1 MQASNVLYPN
11 HSQSEGFFYILRK
24 NRGLSFYTGLVSLL
38 LIPVYLLLSQLD
50 PRTVM
55 GINTWIKPIKFAVS
69 IGIFLWTM
77 AWFLEQ
83 LNDFPGFRNRM
94 EKYFVIAL
102 SVELILITLQAG
114 RGVQSHFN
122 NSTILDSVI
131 YGVMGLFIFPMM
143 VVPILMD
150 RKFKLLSSKLD
161 PRILISIR
169 FSLWIL
175 AIASIIGF
183 FISQR
188 LSHAVGVPDGGPG
201 LPLVNWS
208 VNGGDIRIAHFVGI
222 HALQVLPLFAVLAIK
237 QSWNTLSVKIV
248 SIGYS
253 ILVGAVFVNAMFG
266 RPLI

>member
-1 MQASNVLYPN
+1 MQASNVLN
-11 HSQSEGFFYILRK
+11 FNNVAEVGFFSSLRK
-24 NRGLSFYTGLVSLL
+24 NRPLSFYVGLVSFLM
-38 LIPVYLLLSQLD
+38 IPVYLILSQFD
-50 PRTVM
+50 PRIVM

-69 IGIFLWTM
+69 IWIFLWTM

-83 LNDFPGFRNRM
+83 LNDFPVFQRRM
-94 EKYFVIAL
+94 EKYFTIAL
-102 SVELILITLQAG
+102 SVELILITFQAA

-122 NSTILDSVI
+122 NSTIMDSVI
-131 YGVMGLFIFPMM
+131 YGIMGLFIFPMM

-161 PRILISIR
+161 PRILTSIR

-175 AIASIIGF
+175 AGASIIGF
-183 FISQR
+183 IISQR
-188 LSHAVGVPDGGPG
+188 LAHAVGVPDGGPG

-208 VNGGDIRIAHFVGI
+208 KNGGDIRIAHFAGI
-222 HALQVLPLFAVLAIK
+222 HALQILPLFAFLAIK
-237 QSWNTLSVKIV
+237 QSWDLISVRIV

-253 ILVGAVFVNAMFG
+253 ILVAAVFVNAMLG

>member
-1 MQASNVLYPN
+1 MQASNVLN
-11 HSQSEGFFYILRK
+11 FTNATGIGFISSLKK
-24 NRGLSFYTGLVSLL
+24 NRPLSFYVGLISFLM
-38 LIPVYLLLSQLD
+38 IPIYILLSQLD

-69 IGIFLWTM
+69 IWIFLWTI

-83 LNDFPGFRNRM
+83 LNDFAIFRNRL
-94 EKYFVIAL
+94 EKYFTIAL
-102 SVELILITLQAG
+102 SVELVLISLQAA

-131 YGVMGLFIFPMM
+131 YGIMGLFIFPMM

-150 RKFKLLSSKLD
+150 RKFRLLSSKLD

-188 LSHAVGVPDGGPG
+188 LAHAVGVPDGGPG

-208 VNGGDIRIAHFVGI
+208 KNGGDIRIAHFVGI
-222 HALQVLPLFAVLAIK
+222 HALQILPLFAFLALK
-237 QSWNTLSVKIV
+237 QNWDTLSVKIV

>member
-1 MQASNVLYPN
+1 MQASNVLN
-11 HSQSEGFFYILRK
+11 SNNANGVSFFSLIRK
-24 NRGLSFYTGLVSLL
+24 NRPLSFYVGLVSFLM
-38 LIPVYLLLSQLD
+38 IPVYLLLSQLD

-77 AWFLEQ
+77 AWFLDQ
-83 LNDFPGFRNRM
+83 LNDFPVFRNRM

-122 NSTILDSVI
+122 NSTILNSVI
-131 YGVMGLFIFPMM
+131 YGIMGLFIFPMM

-150 RKFKLLSSKLD
+150 RKFKLLSSKFD
-161 PRILISIR
+161 PRVLISIR

-183 FISQR
+183 IISQR
-188 LSHAVGVPDGGPG
+188 LAHAVGVPDGGPG

-208 VNGGDIRIAHFVGI
+208 KNGGDIRIAHFVGI
-222 HALQVLPLFAVLAIK
+222 HALQVLPLFAFLAIK

-248 SIGYS
+248 SIGYG